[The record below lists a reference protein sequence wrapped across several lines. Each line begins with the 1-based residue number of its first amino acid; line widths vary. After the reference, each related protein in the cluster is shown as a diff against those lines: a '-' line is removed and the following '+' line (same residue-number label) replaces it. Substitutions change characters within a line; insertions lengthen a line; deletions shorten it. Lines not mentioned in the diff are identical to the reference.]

1 MLKFVIKR
9 FLSAIPVLIIV
20 LLLVFFLMRVM
31 PGDIAHNIAGEE
43 ATEEEIESI
52 KKQLGLDKPMAVQ
65 FVEYFTGVLKGDLG
79 KSMYNRKPVLQNIT
93 ARMEPTLLLMLYSTL
108 LSVIIGIPFGI
119 LAARNR
125 NKPLDYAVTTFSIF
139 ALAVPNFWLGLMMV
153 YYIGVVLKWF
163 PVQGY
168 TTIAKGGI
176 WKSLYCLTMPAITSA
191 SGHIASITR
200 YTRSTMLDV
209 LNNDY
214 IKTARS
220 KGLSENKVYYLH
232 ALKNSLAPVVTM
244 VGFSMAGM
252 LGGSSVIETTFN
264 IPGMGKLALDSLNR
278 RDYTQEQAII
288 LFVAAIFVFTNIMLD
303 ITYKLLDP
311 RIEFD

>member
-9 FLSAIPVLIIV
+9 ILSAIPVLIIV
-20 LLLVFFLMRVM
+20 LLLIFFLMRII
-31 PGDIAHNIAGEE
+31 PGDLAHAIAGEE
-43 ATEEEIESI
+43 ATEEEIESM
-52 KKQLGLDKPMAVQ
+52 KRQLGLDKPITVQ
-65 FVEYFTGVLKGDLG
+65 FVEYFTNVLKGDLG
-79 KSMYNRKPVLQNIT
+79 KSMYNRKPVTKNI
-93 ARMEPTLLLMLYSTL
+93 ADRMEPTLLLMLYSTL
-108 LSVIIGIPFGI
+108 LSVLIGIPFGI
-119 LAARNR
+119 IAARNR

-139 ALAVPNFWLGLMMV
+139 ALAIPNFWLGLMMV

-168 TTIAKGGI
+168 TTIAKGGL
-176 WKSLYCLTMPAITSA
+176 WKALYSLTMPAIASA

-252 LGGSSVIETTFN
+252 LGGSSVIETAFN

-288 LFVAAIFVFTNIMLD
+288 LFIAAIFVFTNIMLD
-303 ITYKLLDP
+303 IVYKLLDP

>member
-20 LLLVFFLMRVM
+20 LLLIFFLMRVI
-31 PGDIAHNIAGEE
+31 PGDLAHAIAGDE
-43 ATEEEIESI
+43 ATEEELEAMRH
-52 KKQLGLDKPMAVQ
+52 QLGLDKPVSVQ
-65 FVEYFTGVLKGDLG
+65 FIEYFTNVLKGDLG
-79 KSMYNRKPVLQNIT
+79 KSMYNRKPVTQNIKD
-93 ARMEPTLLLMLYSTL
+93 RMEPTLLLMLYSTT
-108 LSVIIGIPFGI
+108 LSVLIGIPFGI
-119 LAARNR
+119 IAARNR
-125 NKPLDYAVTTFSIF
+125 NKPLDYAVTTFAIF

-168 TTIAKGGI
+168 TTIAKGGL
-176 WKSLYCLTMPAITSA
+176 WKALYSLTMPALTSA

-214 IKTARS
+214 IKTARA

-252 LGGSSVIETTFN
+252 LGGSSVIEKTFN
-264 IPGMGKLALDSLNR
+264 IPGMGRLALDSLTR

-288 LFVAAIFVFTNIMLD
+288 LFVAAIFVFTNILLD

>member
-9 FLSAIPVLIIV
+9 LLSAIPVLIIV
-20 LLLVFFLMRVM
+20 LILVFFLMRVM
-31 PGDIAHNIAGEE
+31 PGDLASNIAGEE
-43 ATEEEIESI
+43 ATEEQIESM
-52 KKQLGLDKPMAVQ
+52 KKQLGLDKPISVQ
-65 FVEYFTGVLKGDLG
+65 FVEYFTNVLKGDLG
-79 KSMYNRKPVLQNIT
+79 KSMYNKKPVLKNISD
-93 ARMEPTLLLMLYSTL
+93 RMEPTLMLMLYSTL

-125 NKPLDYAVTTFSIF
+125 NKPLDYAVTTVSIF

-168 TTIAKGGI
+168 TTIAKGGL
-176 WKSLYCLTMPAITSA
+176 WKALYTLTMPALTSA

-214 IKTARS
+214 IKTARA

-252 LGGSSVIETTFN
+252 LGGSSVIEKTFN
-264 IPGMGKLALDSLNR
+264 IPGMGRLALDSLTR

-288 LFVAAIFVFTNIMLD
+288 LFVAAIFVFTNILLD